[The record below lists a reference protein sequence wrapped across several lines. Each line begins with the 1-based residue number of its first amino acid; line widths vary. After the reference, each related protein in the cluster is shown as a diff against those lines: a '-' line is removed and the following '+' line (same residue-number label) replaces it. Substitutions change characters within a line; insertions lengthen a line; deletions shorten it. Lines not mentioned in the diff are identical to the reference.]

1 MKDELNSKC
10 MENVRGRVHVDIV
23 QDAKMFKR
31 RVAKTTFKRS
41 QRIREDLHAV
51 EMHNIT
57 TLTNISYYT

>member
-1 MKDELNSKC
+1 MNNAVFGKC

-23 QDAKMFKR
+23 QNTKMFKR